1 MIKVKFKELDTNAIP
16 FSYSREGDACMDMYS
31 LADDIIYPR
40 GTVIIPTGIAVE
52 IPEGYE
58 GIVRGRSGLSSKGI
72 QAHLGTIDSA
82 YRGDV
87 GIIITNTSNTPFEV
101 KAGMRL
107 AQFTIKPVYKIQ
119 LIEVETLTNTERATA
134 GFGSSGV

>member
-31 LADDIIYPR
+31 LVDDIIYPR

-58 GIVRGRSGLSSKGI
+58 GIVRGRSGLASKGI

-119 LIEVETLTNTERATA
+119 LIEVETLTNS
-134 GFGSSGV
+134 FSIS